1 MVPDRWQLKAP
12 ETSEWPGHYSAT
24 TNNSPQDKES
34 FVTGALL
41 TNSMHCVIKLASMLF
56 PLCDTQGDDSPQCG
70 KPRGGIFCIP
80 PTVSGVRSGRALDHK
95 EVAL

>member
-24 TNNSPQDKES
+24 TNNRPQDKES
-34 FVTGALL
+34 FVTGAPL

-56 PLCDTQGDDSPQCG
+56 PLCDTQELIHLSVRSLG
-70 KPRGGIFCIP
+70 GGIFFIP
-80 PTVSGVRSGRALDHK
+80 QTVSGVRSGRALDHK